1 MTYGGGRI
9 IIVPGGGLYAEQ
21 VRLMQSVWKFND
33 LVAHELALLSM
44 EQYAH
49 LMCRIEPELKV
60 ASSKDEL
67 IASLENNSV
76 PIWLPYS
83 MVSKQRDIPASWAVT
98 SDSLALWL
106 AGQLNAKSLILIKS
120 TELSSNYMSV
130 KQLSSV
136 GLVDDYFSCLLN
148 HINIPISWL
157 LKTESSELVSALQD
171 ENVLDDIT
179 VT

>member
-1 MTYGGGRI
+1 MWVVKIGGSLQTSHHLADWLKLLVTYGGGRI

-21 VRLMQSVWKFND
+21 VRLMQSVLKFND

-83 MVSKQRDIPASWAVT
+83 MVSKQRDIPASWAV
-98 SDSLALWL
+98 
-106 AGQLNAKSLILIKS
+106 
-120 TELSSNYMSV
+120 V
-130 KQLSSV
+130 SSV
-136 GLVDDYFSCLLN
+136 
-148 HINIPISWL
+148 H
-157 LKTESSELVSALQD
+157 
-171 ENVLDDIT
+171 
-179 VT
+179 